1 MINSDQ
7 LNTRHHLPDYSPMP
21 KGYTVNSFFAD
32 STVSIRVSWI
42 AIDDGGVLNRVTRA
56 NRITRGKLMK
66 QDDWTDWEAS
76 EFLQLE

>member
-7 LNTRHHLPDYSPMP
+7 LNTRHHLLDHSPVP

-32 STVSIRVSWI
+32 ASVSSRVSWI

-56 NRITRGKLMK
+56 KKKKNESI
-66 QDDWTDWEAS
+66 
-76 EFLQLE
+76 